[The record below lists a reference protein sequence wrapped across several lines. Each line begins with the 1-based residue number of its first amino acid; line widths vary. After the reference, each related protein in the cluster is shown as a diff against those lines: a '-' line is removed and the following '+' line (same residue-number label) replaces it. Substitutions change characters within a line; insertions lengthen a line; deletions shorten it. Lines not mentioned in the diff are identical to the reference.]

1 MANPEIYL
9 KKNED
14 KRLRK
19 GHLWVFSNE
28 VDTKRSPLEQF
39 QAGQL
44 AQIKSDDGK
53 VLGTAYVNPQA
64 LICARLLS
72 RKPNL
77 KCGVN
82 FFKERLSTALALR
95 ETLFDRPYYRW
106 IFGESD
112 GLPGL
117 VIDRFDAVLS
127 VQITTVGIEQRKEA
141 LFAALFDLVEPQ
153 AIILKNDN
161 SQRQLEGLSLE
172 SELAYGEL
180 PEPLIIEENGAQFKI
195 DILGGQKTGWFY
207 DHRSSRAQLAGIAKN
222 KRVLDLF
229 CYTGAWGIPAA
240 LSGALEVTGVDASE
254 SALALAKENAVLNQV
269 QHKMNFVRSDV
280 FEFLKQARVDNRLF
294 DMIVLDPPAL
304 IKRKK
309 DFKLG
314 YEAYRR
320 LNHLALQV
328 LSKNGVL
335 VSASCSH
342 HLSRENLHEILRS
355 SARHIDRH
363 LVFFASGGQG
373 PDHPIDPAAP
383 ETEYLKTFFLFRLF
397 KLVKCEAFLWSM
409 QKTRSLACFAVSR

>member
-1 MANPEIYL
+1 MAHPEIYL

-39 QAGQL
+39 SAGDLVQV
-44 AQIKSDDGK
+44 KSDDGK
-53 VLGTAYVNPQA
+53 VMGTAYINPQA

-77 KCGVN
+77 KCGAN
-82 FFKERLSTALALR
+82 FFKERLTTALALR
-95 ETLFDRPYYRW
+95 EKLFDKPFYRLV
-106 IFGESD
+106 FGESD

-117 VIDRFDAVLS
+117 VIDRFGPVLS
-127 VQITTVGIEQRKEA
+127 VQITTAGIEQRKES
-141 LFAALFDLVEPQ
+141 LFAALIELLSPE

-161 SQRQLEGLSLE
+161 SQRQQEGLSLE
-172 SELAYGEL
+172 SELAYGKL

-222 KRVLDLF
+222 QRVLDLF
-229 CYTGAWGIPAA
+229 SYTGAWGIPAA
-240 LSGALEVTGVDASE
+240 LAGALEVTCVDASE
-254 SALALAKENAVLNQV
+254 SALALAADNAALNEV
-269 QHKMNFVRSDV
+269 QDKMHFVRSDV
-280 FEFLKQARVDNRLF
+280 FEFLKQARLENQLYDI
-294 DMIVLDPPAL
+294 IVLDPPAL

-309 DFKLG
+309 DFKQG

-328 LSKNGVL
+328 LSKNGIL

-355 SARHIDRH
+355 SGRHIDRH
-363 LVFFASGGQG
+363 LVFFCRGRTRTRSPHRPGSAR
-373 PDHPIDPAAP
+373 DRIF
-383 ETEYLKTFFLFRLF
+383 ENFFLFCLF
-397 KLVKCEAFLWSM
+397 KLVKCKGNLWSM
-409 QKTRSLACFAVSR
+409 QKIRNPAYSAVNR

>member
-1 MANPEIYL
+1 MAHPEIYL

-14 KRLRK
+14 KRLRR
-19 GHLWVFSNE
+19 GHLWIFSNE

-39 QAGQL
+39 NAGDLIQV
-44 AQIKSDDGK
+44 KSDDGK
-53 VLGTAYVNPQA
+53 ALGTAYINPQA

-77 KCGVN
+77 KCGAN

-95 ETLFDRPYYRW
+95 EKLFDKPYYRLV
-106 IFGESD
+106 FGESD

-117 VIDRFDAVLS
+117 VIDRFGQVLS
-127 VQITTVGIEQRKEA
+127 VQITTAGIEQRKEI
-141 LFAALFDLVEPQ
+141 LFAALHELLNPE

-161 SQRQLEGLSLE
+161 SQRQQEGLSLE
-172 SELAYGEL
+172 SELAYGKL

-195 DILGGQKTGWFY
+195 DILEGQKTGWFY

-222 KRVLDLF
+222 QKVLDLF
-229 CYTGAWGIPAA
+229 SYTGAWGIPAA
-240 LSGALEVTGVDASE
+240 MAGAAEVTCVDASE
-254 SALALAKENAVLNQV
+254 SALTLAGENAALNGV
-269 QHKMNFVRSDV
+269 QDKMHFVRNDV
-280 FEFLKQARVDNRLF
+280 FEFLKQARLENRLY
-294 DMIVLDPPAL
+294 DIIVLDPPAL

-309 DFKLG
+309 DFKQG

-328 LSKNGVL
+328 LAKNGIL
-335 VSASCSH
+335 ISASCSH

-355 SARHIDRH
+355 SGRHIDRH
-363 LVFFASGGQG
+363 LVFFADGGQG

-383 ETEYLKTFFLFRLF
+383 ETEYLKTFFCS
-397 KLVKCEAFLWSM
+397 VSS
-409 QKTRSLACFAVSR
+409 SL

>member
-1 MANPEIYL
+1 MAHPEIYL

-39 QAGQL
+39 NAGDLVQV
-44 AQIKSDDGK
+44 KSDNGK
-53 VLGTAYVNPQA
+53 VLGTAYINPQA

-77 KCGVN
+77 KCGAN
-82 FFKERLSTALALR
+82 FFKERLTTALALR
-95 ETLFDRPYYRW
+95 EKLFDKPYYRLV
-106 IFGESD
+106 FGESD

-117 VIDRFDAVLS
+117 VIDRFGPVLS
-127 VQITTVGIEQRKEA
+127 VQITTAGIEQRKEF
-141 LFAALFDLVEPQ
+141 LFAALHELLNPE

-161 SQRQLEGLSLE
+161 SQRQQEGLSLE
-172 SELAYGEL
+172 SELAYGKL

-195 DILGGQKTGWFY
+195 DILEGQKTGWFY

-222 KRVLDLF
+222 QRVLDLF
-229 CYTGAWGIPAA
+229 CYTGAWSIPAA
-240 LSGALEVTGVDASE
+240 LAGALEVTGVDASE
-254 SALALAKENAVLNQV
+254 SALALAADNAALNGV
-269 QHKMNFVRSDV
+269 QDKTQFIRSDV
-280 FEFLKQARVDNRLF
+280 FEFLKQARQENQLYDI
-294 DMIVLDPPAL
+294 IVLDPPAL

-309 DFKLG
+309 DFKQG

-328 LSKNGVL
+328 LSKNGIL
-335 VSASCSH
+335 ISASCSH

-355 SARHIDRH
+355 SGRHIDRH
-363 LVFFASGGQG
+363 LVFFAGGGQG

-383 ETEYLKTFFLFRLF
+383 ETEYLKTFFCS
-397 KLVKCEAFLWSM
+397 VSS
-409 QKTRSLACFAVSR
+409 SL